1 MVMISPE
8 FSADLI
14 ARVTASLT
22 AAVYRGTRW
31 FCSLVPGLKRLGTYR
46 YGQRSFYVSGP
57 SLWNSLPLTVRR
69 LVTDSN
75 TVLYEAKDINF
86 LFTRA
91 YGTSPYSAS
100 VTASA
105 VRIAARTEIFLLTYL
120 QD

>member
-31 FCSLVPGLKRLGTYR
+31 FCALIPGLKRLGT
-46 YGQRSFYVSGP
+46 FYVSGP
-57 SLWNSLPLTVRR
+57 SLWNSLPRTVRR

-75 TVLYEAKDINF
+75 TVLYEAKDI
-86 LFTRA
+86 
-91 YGTSPYSAS
+91 SVYSS
-100 VTASA
+100 LWDIT
-105 VRIAARTEIFLLTYL
+105 IAPP
-120 QD
+120 